1 LRKKLS
7 KLKSKLLTFTFRSR
21 PKSLRFLRTVKKNLF
36 PFRPRNTLGMD
47 FKKKKTKFL
56 RLRKRSRY
64 RLGRFRKLKYFP
76 KKLRRRVLR
85 KSSFSFLYSKL
96 LTGQILFRKFKR
108 LSRLAKKNKRLT
120 MLGRR
125 KLLFFVRFKKLS

>member
-1 LRKKLS
+1 
-7 KLKSKLLTFTFRSR
+7 
-21 PKSLRFLRTVKKNLF
+21 
-36 PFRPRNTLGMD
+36 MD